1 MLIVV
6 VLSMENYID
15 GIKLSITTH
24 IRVQPIPGAKREGIQ
39 QNLNDPLHEDLE
51 TVVIYAETKNSVTDT
66 PQNIVDKLIKL
77 KSSIEELLPTYQVI
91 ISKWIVRRD
100 NFMAGDYNRNANE
113 LIKTL

>member
-51 TVVIYAETKNSVTDT
+51 
-66 PQNIVDKLIKL
+66 Q
-77 KSSIEELLPTYQVI
+77 
-91 ISKWIVRRD
+91 
-100 NFMAGDYNRNANE
+100 
-113 LIKTL
+113 